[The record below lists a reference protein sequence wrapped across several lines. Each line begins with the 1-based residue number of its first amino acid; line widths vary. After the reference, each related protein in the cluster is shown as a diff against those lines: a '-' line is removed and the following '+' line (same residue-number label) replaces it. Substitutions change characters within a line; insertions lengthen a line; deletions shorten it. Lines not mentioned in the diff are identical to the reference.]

1 MVERSLSMREV
12 PGSMPGSSI
21 LKKMQ
26 RILSIA
32 TTIYLTKKSPC
43 RKTELYL
50 ELNFQPLLGDWCEK
64 FYFQIQI
71 TLSFR
76 LNCLKIFEMQR
87 DLSMHNSII
96 TYVRM
101 AERSKAPDSRV
112 TVSSH
117 DYQGAFW
124 STNVGVGS
132 NPTSDKIFFKVIQI
146 HILTKTQSTEP
157 DLNQR
162 PKDTCQYYIYSPPL
176 YQLSYRW

>member
-21 LKKMQ
+21 LKKCSGFYLSRRPFISQ
-26 RILSIA
+26 RRALVERQSSISS
-32 TTIYLTKKSPC
+32 LTFSRCSEIGVKSFTSRYRSP
-43 RKTELYL
+43 
-50 ELNFQPLLGDWCEK
+50 
-64 FYFQIQI
+64 
-71 TLSFR
+71 LSFR

-146 HILTKTQSTEP
+146 HILTKP
-157 DLNQR
+157 
-162 PKDTCQYYIYSPPL
+162 SPP
-176 YQLSYRW
+176 SRI

>member
-21 LKKMQ
+21 LKKCSGFY
-26 RILSIA
+26 LSRRP
-32 TTIYLTKKSPC
+32 LSHKEEPLQKD
-43 RKTELYL
+43 RELYL
-50 ELNFQPLLGDWCEK
+50 ELNFQPLLGDWCEM

-76 LNCLKIFEMQR
+76 LNCLKTFEMQR